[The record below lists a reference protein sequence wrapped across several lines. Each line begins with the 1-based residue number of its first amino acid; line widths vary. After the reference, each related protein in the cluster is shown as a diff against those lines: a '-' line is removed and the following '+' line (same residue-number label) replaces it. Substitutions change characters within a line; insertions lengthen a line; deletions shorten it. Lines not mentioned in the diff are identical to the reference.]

1 MPNYRQQTTTSL
13 GTSTACPSCT
23 PTFSQLTLCFAAT
36 ENTLCCGTSTQSIV
50 YVGYQANPTLANVT
64 GLLYSN
70 NTLTTQATAG
80 FYSDDAGITCSSSTL
95 ISLNTSSGN
104 QTGYCL
110 APQATPLYFYRAAGA
125 TNESPL
131 VNDEVFS
138 DAEAIIP
145 LNNTS
150 TIMYYMTS
158 LTAYGVQLGKVVSI
172 AQCTTPPQ

>member
-23 PTFSQLTLCFAAT
+23 PTFSQLTLCFATT

-95 ISLNTSSGN
+95 KFLDTSLGN
-104 QTGYCL
+104 ETGYCL
-110 APQATPLYFYRAAGA
+110 APQQTPLYFYQAAGA

-131 VNDEVFS
+131 VNNEVFS
-138 DAEAIIP
+138 DANATIP

-158 LTAYGVQLGKVVSI
+158 LTAYAVQLGKVVSI
-172 AQCTTPPQ
+172 APCTNPPQ

>member
-23 PTFSQLTLCFAAT
+23 PTFSQLTLCFATT

-80 FYSDDAGITCSSSTL
+80 FYSDDAGITC
-95 ISLNTSSGN
+95 
-104 QTGYCL
+104 
-110 APQATPLYFYRAAGA
+110 
-125 TNESPL
+125 
-131 VNDEVFS
+131 
-138 DAEAIIP
+138 
-145 LNNTS
+145 
-150 TIMYYMTS
+150 
-158 LTAYGVQLGKVVSI
+158 
-172 AQCTTPPQ
+172 TTPPTGISYTLQNGTQSDLTYSYTNTSGGVVSGFLGGFEGQTICAQANSVSADTGITISTGSSC